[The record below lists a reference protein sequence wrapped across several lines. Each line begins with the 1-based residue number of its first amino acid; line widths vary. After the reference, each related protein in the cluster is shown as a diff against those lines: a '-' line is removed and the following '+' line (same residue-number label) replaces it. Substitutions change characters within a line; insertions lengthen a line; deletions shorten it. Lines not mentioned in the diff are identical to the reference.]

1 MPFWMKTET
10 TRVEDGTDPT
20 TPRRRLLRRLAGLT
34 AVLLG
39 GPALTLGLT
48 GGTAAASGAGH
59 LTIYPVGSFTQP
71 HGITPGPDGA
81 LWFTNVFNRE
91 NTSIE
96 RITSAGVVTNFTG
109 TGLDPWD
116 ITAGPDG
123 ALWFT
128 NYPSSIGRITTAGVV
143 TYYTVS
149 GIGGPTAIT
158 VGPDGALWFTNYLD
172 NSIGRITTAGVA
184 TKYSDTSIHDPTGI
198 MAGPDGALWFTNSD
212 YPGSIGRITTTG
224 AVTNYTGT
232 GIYDPEGITTGSDGA
247 LWFTNYGGSIG
258 RITTAGAVTNYT
270 GTGICAPE
278 GITAGPDGA
287 LWFTNTCE
295 FSIGRITTSG
305 VVTRFRGTGISYP
318 LEITAGPDGAIWF
331 TNFGNH
337 TSIGRI
343 TTTVT
348 PDITRVTPRSGAV
361 GTTVTITGR
370 NLARAIGVA
379 FHGTPATI
387 VSDTSTKIVVTVP
400 VGATTGHIS
409 VTTRAGTA
417 TSNGTFRVT

>member
-287 LWFTNTCE
+287 
-295 FSIGRITTSG
+295 
-305 VVTRFRGTGISYP
+305 
-318 LEITAGPDGAIWF
+318 IWF